1 MAGMAAALLVLVLS
15 CAACAN
21 TPVTPGDATPT
32 APRAGDASLE
42 QTIELPAGATAPV
55 PGTSVTITFVR
66 VASDSRCPR
75 GVTCIWAGDA
85 VVQLRLQPREGEAQP
100 VELHTSQGGG
110 HEATV
115 ESVTVSL
122 ERLDPYPEPD
132 RPIAAERYVV
142 TLNVRVQ

>member
-1 MAGMAAALLVLVLS
+1 MVAALLVLALS

-21 TPVTPGDATPT
+21 APVTQGEVTPT
-32 APRAGDASLE
+32 APRAAAANGQE
-42 QTIELPAGATAPV
+42 TIELRAGATAPV
-55 PGTSVTITFVR
+55 PGAPATITFVG
-66 VASDSRCPR
+66 VTSDSRCPR

-100 VELHTSQGGG
+100 VVLHTSQGGG
-110 HEATV
+110 QEATI
-115 ESVTVSL
+115 ESVTVTL

-132 RPIAAERYVV
+132 RPIAAVRYVV